1 MEGWWRSNMNWNSL
15 FSAAWQ
21 NEIPDAGVE
30 MLNGDSKLKNW
41 QIKIVKSINCVYI
54 ERREACNNTSNI
66 SANQI

>member
-1 MEGWWRSNMNWNSL
+1 MNWNSL

-41 QIKIVKSINCVYI
+41 QIKIVKSINESYPLPELSAIRVNSSGSDPVKFR
-54 ERREACNNTSNI
+54 ER
-66 SANQI
+66 